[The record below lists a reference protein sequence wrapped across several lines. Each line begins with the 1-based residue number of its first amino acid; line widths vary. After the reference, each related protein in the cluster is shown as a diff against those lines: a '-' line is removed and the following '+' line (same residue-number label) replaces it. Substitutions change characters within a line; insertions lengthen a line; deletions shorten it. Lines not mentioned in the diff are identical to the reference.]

1 MDDLRQ
7 LPSPFR
13 FISGADYVGFW
24 KSLFA
29 TILQGFWGRLLACS
43 FLFLSFWFGVRK
55 RNFAMAT
62 LYFGLALLVT
72 FGAPLLKL
80 LGLL

>member
-1 MDDLRQ
+1 MDELLQRMNPIRYITGPNYAS
-7 LPSPFR
+7 L
-13 FISGADYVGFW
+13 W

-29 TILQGFWGRLLACS
+29 TVLQGFWGRLLACS
-43 FLFLSFWFGVRK
+43 LLFLSFWFGVRR
-55 RNFAMAT
+55 RNFAMAS
-62 LYFGLALLVT
+62 LFFGLALLAT